1 MVKIKSGQ
9 QKTSKRRSRKTVD
22 KWKSKV
28 WYEVNASPEFENIYI
43 GQTPAS
49 DENML
54 YNRVIENSLY
64 DFTQDF
70 NHAHIKLRFKIKEV
84 NGSLCTTQFIGH
96 EMTRDFIRS
105 LIRRG
110 ANRIDGIIDTK
121 TKDGFTFRITG
132 AVFTRNMAKS
142 SQQKTIRKIMY
153 DIIAEQA
160 KNLPFQ
166 EFVREI
172 VFGSIEKDIRR
183 ISNEIYPIRDCK
195 LIKSRLVASPVMDEE

>member
-1 MVKIKSGQ
+1 MVKAKSSQ

-28 WYEVNASPEFENIYI
+28 WYEVNASPEFDTIYI

-49 DENML
+49 DEKML
-54 YNRVIENSLY
+54 IGRVIENSLY

-70 NHAHIKLRFKIKEV
+70 NHAHIKLRFKITEV
-84 NGSLCTTQFIGH
+84 NGKLCTTRFVGH

-142 SQQKTIRKIMY
+142 SQQKTIRRIMY
-153 DIIAEQA
+153 DIISEQS
-160 KNLPFQ
+160 KNLPFK
-166 EFVREI
+166 EFVKEL

-195 LIKSRLVASPVMDEE
+195 LLKSRLIIEPEEEE